1 MDVTKLQKANKMSKE
16 LQKHGIAAD
25 SQEGYDQ
32 AQEMLKS
39 EKLKSNEVAQVADES
54 NDALNRIERNFDMF
68 KKGTEER
75 LNAMQATVSDIVSKM
90 NEMIKIVNEV
100 EKIKDNVG
108 SAPAPEKRDKQ
119 KKLKDSKKKE
129 APKNEKRGDYEP
141 GDVDVTEVLN
151 FSNR

>member
-39 EKLKSNEVAQVADES
+39 EKLKTNEVEKVAEES
-54 NDALNRIERNFDMF
+54 NDTLNRIERNFDMF
-68 KKGTEER
+68 KKGTDER
-75 LNAMQATVSDIVSKM
+75 LNSMQSTVSDIVSKM

-100 EKIKDNVG
+100 EKLKDHITSESG
-108 SAPAPEKRDKQ
+108 PIPKAKQ
-119 KKLKDSKKKE
+119 KKLKDTKE

-141 GDVDVTEVLN
+141 GDVDVTEVFN
-151 FSNR
+151 FANK